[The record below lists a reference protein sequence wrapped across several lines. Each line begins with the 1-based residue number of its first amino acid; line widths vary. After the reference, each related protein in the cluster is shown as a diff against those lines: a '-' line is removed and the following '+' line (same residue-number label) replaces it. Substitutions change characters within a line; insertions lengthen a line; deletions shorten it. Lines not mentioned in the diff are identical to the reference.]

1 MKGGVA
7 VLLIENVKKS
17 FGGTAV
23 LSDLSLSVQ
32 SGQAVCIAG
41 KNASG
46 KTTLL
51 KIIYGLIKADS
62 GIVKADG
69 QISFVPQQPALMDEL
84 SVQDNLKLWYAA
96 QNLSGPKWQPDSIE
110 TKLGLLP
117 YKKKKAKTLSGGM
130 QKRLSIA
137 AALVSVPDAL
147 LLDEPF
153 AALDAAAC
161 HQLEE
166 LLINLK
172 NSGTTVLFTS
182 HEPEYIHRLADS
194 LYILNDGK
202 LSFAANPK
210 ELTREQLSK
219 CILDN
224 LYQTI

>member
-1 MKGGVA
+1 M
-7 VLLIENVKKS
+7 LLIENVKKS

-51 KIIYGLIKADS
+51 KIIYCLL
-62 GIVKADG
+62 KADG
-69 QISFVPQQPALMDEL
+69 GSIKSGGRISFVPQQPALMEEL
-84 SVQDNLKLWYAA
+84 SVQDNLKLWYSA

-117 YKKKKAKTLSGGM
+117 FKKKKVRTLSGGM

-137 AALVSVPDAL
+137 AALVSVPDLL

-153 AALDAAAC
+153 SALDAAAC

-172 NSGTTVLFTS
+172 NIGTTVLFTS
-182 HEPEYIHRLADS
+182 HEPEYIHRIADR
-194 LYILNDGK
+194 LFILKDGN

-210 ELTREQLSK
+210 DINREQLSK

-224 LYQTI
+224 LFQTV